1 MATSIDSTL
10 DELRSAM
17 RNPLTGM
24 PGGGGGSGMFPKLAA
39 GFVVLMVLLFLVR
52 PSVTY
57 IEPGH
62 VGIVIHRGGGGVDP
76 TPLGPGFHLRN
87 PLMTQIQA
95 YPTFMQTLVLTK
107 ASTEGSEQN
116 DEINVNSVEGQ
127 PLSLDVSMSFE
138 LRPDKV
144 PALYQTFRTDVQT
157 ISHGYIRQAIRQSL
171 QEVVGNEEI
180 AAILG
185 PKKAEVVTRTQANL
199 QKRLDPYGIDV
210 RQFTLNEFRAPKA
223 VMDAISLKNVMQQQA
238 LTAQNELQKNTFQA
252 QGDSIKAAGRA
263 KAITAEAE
271 AQARANELLSKSITN
286 TLVQYEMAKR
296 WNGQMPQVTGGA
308 MPMLQLPGSKNPEE
322 SRCRSGGLTH
332 CPMRRGRGCLARRR
346 RWSMPRRGRCCPPW
360 MRISPIGGRTAHRWS
375 VPANGA
381 TIDSS

>member
-1 MATSIDSTL
+1 MATPIDSDTSF
-10 DELRSAM
+10 EGLRNAM

-24 PGGGGGSGMFPKLAA
+24 PGGGGGSGNDGGALFKKLAA
-39 GFVVLMVLLFLVR
+39 AFVVLMVLLFLVR
-52 PSVTY
+52 PSVAY

-76 TPLGPGFHLRN
+76 VPLGAGFHLRN
-87 PLMTQIQA
+87 PLMTQIQE
-95 YPTFMQTLVLTK
+95 YPTFMQNLVLTR
-107 ASTEGSEQN
+107 ASTEGSENN

-138 LRPDKV
+138 LRGDRV
-144 PALYQTFRTDVQT
+144 PQLYQTFRTDVQT

-185 PKKAEVVTRTQANL
+185 PKKAEMVTRTQANL

-223 VMDAISLKNVMQQQA
+223 VMDAISMKNVMQQQA

-271 AQARANELLSKSITN
+271 AQAKANELLSRSITN

-308 MPMLQLPGSKNPEE
+308 MPMLQLPGGKSPE
-322 SRCRSGGLTH
+322 
-332 CPMRRGRGCLARRR
+332 
-346 RWSMPRRGRCCPPW
+346 
-360 MRISPIGGRTAHRWS
+360 
-375 VPANGA
+375 
-381 TIDSS
+381 

>member
-1 MATSIDSTL
+1 MGTSIDSTL
-10 DELRSAM
+10 DELRSSM
-17 RNPLTGM
+17 RNPLAGI
-24 PGGGGGSGMFPKLAA
+24 PGGADGGGGIFKKLAVA
-39 GFVVLMVLLFLVR
+39 FVVLLVLLFLVR

-76 TPLGPGFHLRN
+76 KPLGPGFHLRN

-107 ASTEGSEQN
+107 AITEGSEQN

-138 LRPDKV
+138 LRPDRV
-144 PALYQTFRTDVQT
+144 PQLYQTFRTDVQT

-252 QGDSIKAAGRA
+252 QGDSIKAVGRA
-263 KAITAEAE
+263 KAILAEAE
-271 AQARANELLSKSITN
+271 AQARANDLLSKSITS

-308 MPMLQLPGSKNPEE
+308 MPMLQLPGGKSPE
-322 SRCRSGGLTH
+322 
-332 CPMRRGRGCLARRR
+332 
-346 RWSMPRRGRCCPPW
+346 
-360 MRISPIGGRTAHRWS
+360 
-375 VPANGA
+375 
-381 TIDSS
+381 

>member
-1 MATSIDSTL
+1 MATSIDSAL
-10 DELRSAM
+10 GDLRSSM
-17 RNPLTGM
+17 RNKMTTGS
-24 PGGGGGSGMFPKLAA
+24 GGGGGIRRLALLA
-39 GFVVLMVLLFLVR
+39 VGLLVAIFVLKPAVA
-52 PSVTY
+52 Y

-87 PLMTQIQA
+87 PAMTAIQE
-95 YPTFMQTLVLTK
+95 YPTFMQTLVLTRE
-107 ASTEGSEQN
+107 ATEGSPNN

-138 LRPDKV
+138 LDGTRV
-144 PALYQTFRTDVQT
+144 PALYQTFRTDVTT
-157 ISHGYIRQAIRQSL
+157 ISHGFIKQAIRQSL

-185 PKKAEVVTRTQANL
+185 PKKAEVVTRTQTLL
-199 QKRLDPYGIDV
+199 QKKLDPYGIQV

-263 KAITAEAE
+263 KAILTEAE
-271 AQARANELLSKSITN
+271 AQAKANELLSRSITGS
-286 TLVQYEMAKR
+286 LVQYEMAKR

-308 MPMLQLPGSKNPEE
+308 MPMLQLPGAGKP
-322 SRCRSGGLTH
+322 
-332 CPMRRGRGCLARRR
+332 
-346 RWSMPRRGRCCPPW
+346 
-360 MRISPIGGRTAHRWS
+360 
-375 VPANGA
+375 
-381 TIDSS
+381 D

>member
-10 DELRSAM
+10 EELRSSM

-24 PGGGGGSGMFPKLAA
+24 PGGGGGSNVFVKLAGA
-39 GFVVLMVLLFLVR
+39 FVVLLVLFFLLR
-52 PSVTY
+52 PSVAY

-87 PLMTQIQA
+87 PLMTQIQE
-95 YPTFMQTLVLTK
+95 YPTFMQTLILTRG
-107 ASTEGSEQN
+107 STEGSETN

-138 LRPDKV
+138 LQGDKV
-144 PALYQTFRTDVQT
+144 PQLYQTFRTDVQT

-199 QKRLDPYGIDV
+199 QKRLDQYGIDV
-210 RQFTLNEFRAPKA
+210 RQFTLNEFRAPQA

-252 QGDSIKAAGRA
+252 QGDSIKAVGRA
-263 KAITAEAE
+263 KAIMAEAE
-271 AQARANELLSKSITN
+271 AQSRANELLSKSITS

-308 MPMLQLPGSKNPEE
+308 MPMLQLPGSKTPE
-322 SRCRSGGLTH
+322 
-332 CPMRRGRGCLARRR
+332 
-346 RWSMPRRGRCCPPW
+346 
-360 MRISPIGGRTAHRWS
+360 
-375 VPANGA
+375 
-381 TIDSS
+381 